1 MTSTT
6 YTRPTHALP
15 GIRRPSTGASS
26 ATRRPSARGAA
37 LVAAGI
43 VAVAAVSAG
52 IGYRLHESTTA
63 PTNGGPAVA
72 RSDAVE
78 SGHGRGAAIRTG
90 SGAAITASG
99 GTATVSGSADPLT
112 LVHGQ
117 AGSLALASGLPV
129 RPPAGV
135 ALVVGASTASGAG
148 AAAVDG
154 PPAHGTAGSVVT
166 STGPIT
172 R

>member
-15 GIRRPSTGASS
+15 GIRRPSTGASPAS
-26 ATRRPSARGAA
+26 RRPSARGAA
-37 LVAAGI
+37 FVAAGI

-52 IGYRLHESTTA
+52 VGYRLHESTTA
-63 PTNGGPAVA
+63 TTTGGTAA
-72 RSDAVE
+72 TRSDAVE

-90 SGAAITASG
+90 SGAAIAAAVRAAGASG
-99 GTATVSGSADPLT
+99 TADSLA

-135 ALVVGASTASGAG
+135 ALVVEISTASGAG
-148 AAAVDG
+148 VAAADG
-154 PPAHGTAGSVVT
+154 LEAHGTAGSVVT
-166 STGPIT
+166 SAGPVT